1 MDGIN
6 NTNTKTVVSIIII
19 IAVVVGVGLL
29 LRNSAKKAEAPTPP
43 PTTEAS
49 TSATLDTTKPEV
61 VENKSEIKPKSMET
75 TSPEIHTTAS
85 GLQYK
90 IIRQGTGPKPTATQ
104 TVEVNYEGRLTDGTI
119 FDSSYKRGQSISFG
133 LNQVIKGWTEGLQL
147 MPVGSEYEF
156 TIPGNL
162 AYGAGGIPGTIP
174 PNATLIF
181 KVELISIK

>member
-6 NTNTKTVVSIIII
+6 KFKIPLIIISLI
-19 IAVVVGVGLL
+19 VVIVVIGLV
-29 LRNSAKKAEAPTPP
+29 LRHGAQKAEAPIPIEEQPIVNETNNPQKP
-43 PTTEAS
+43 MEPSSTEITS
-49 TSATLDTTKPEV
+49 TSPKATQST
-61 VENKSEIKPKSMET
+61 
-75 TSPEIHTTAS
+75 TTAS

-90 IIRQGTGPKPTATQ
+90 VIREGTGPKPTANQ
-104 TVEVNYEGRLTDGTI
+104 TVEVNYEGKLTDGTI
-119 FDSSYKRGQSISFG
+119 FDSSYKRGESISFG

-147 MPVGSEYEF
+147 MSVGSEYEF

-181 KVELISIK
+181 KVELLGIK

>member
-6 NTNTKTVVSIIII
+6 KFKTPLIIISLI
-19 IAVVVGVGLL
+19 VVIVVIGLV
-29 LRNSAKKAEAPTPP
+29 LRHGAQKAEAPIPTEEQPIVNETNNPQKPMEPSSTEIITTP
-43 PTTEAS
+43 
-49 TSATLDTTKPEV
+49 
-61 VENKSEIKPKSMET
+61 
-75 TSPEIHTTAS
+75 S

-90 IIRQGTGPKPTATQ
+90 VIREGTGPKPAANQ
-104 TVEVNYEGRLTDGTI
+104 TVEVNYEGKLTDGTI
-119 FDSSYKRGQSISFG
+119 FDSSYKRGESISFG

-147 MPVGSEYEF
+147 MSVGSEYEF

-181 KVELISIK
+181 KVELLGIK

>member
-6 NTNTKTVVSIIII
+6 KTTLSIFII
-19 IAVVVGVGLL
+19 IAVVVGLGLL
-29 LRNSAKKAEAPTPP
+29 LRQNAQKAEAPLPP
-43 PTTEAS
+43 PSSEITQEAGVPTTTVPVATTE
-49 TSATLDTTKPEV
+49 TKPME
-61 VENKSEIKPKSMET
+61 SEIK
-75 TSPEIHTTAS
+75 TTAS

-90 IIRQGTGPKPTATQ
+90 VIREGAGPKPTASQ
-104 TVEVNYEGRLTDGTI
+104 TVEVNYEGKLVDGTI
-119 FDSSYKRGQSISFG
+119 FDSSYKRGQSISFP

-147 MPVGSEYEF
+147 MSVGSEYEF

-181 KVELISIK
+181 KVELLGIK

>member
-1 MDGIN
+1 MDG
-6 NTNTKTVVSIIII
+6 TKRNKMNKTTISILII
-19 IAVVVGVGLL
+19 IAVVVGLGLL
-29 LRNSAKKAEAPTPP
+29 LRHNAKNAEAPTPITQLE
-43 PTTEAS
+43 TTNPASPEA
-49 TSATLDTTKPEV
+49 TQGTATQTKP
-61 VENKSEIKPKSMET
+61 MEAET
-75 TSPEIHTTAS
+75 KTTAS

-90 IIRQGTGPKPTATQ
+90 VIREGTGPKPTATQ
-104 TVEVNYEGRLTDGTI
+104 TVEVNYEGKLTDGTV

-147 MPVGSEYEF
+147 MSVGSEYEF

-181 KVELISIK
+181 KVELLGIK

>member
-1 MDGIN
+1 MDG
-6 NTNTKTVVSIIII
+6 TSKTKTSLII
-19 IAVVVGVGLL
+19 IALVIAVIIAGYFI
-29 LRNSAKKAEAPTPP
+29 RKNANH
-43 PTTEAS
+43 
-49 TSATLDTTKPEV
+49 DEV
-61 VENKSEIKPKSMET
+61 ALSETHQSSPME
-75 TSPEIHTTAS
+75 SSELITTAS

-90 IIRQGTGPKPTATQ
+90 VIREGTGPKPTANQ
-104 TVEVNYEGRLTDGTI
+104 TVEVNYEGKLTDGTV

-162 AYGAGGIPGTIP
+162 AYGPQGIPGTIP

-181 KVELISIK
+181 KVELLGIK